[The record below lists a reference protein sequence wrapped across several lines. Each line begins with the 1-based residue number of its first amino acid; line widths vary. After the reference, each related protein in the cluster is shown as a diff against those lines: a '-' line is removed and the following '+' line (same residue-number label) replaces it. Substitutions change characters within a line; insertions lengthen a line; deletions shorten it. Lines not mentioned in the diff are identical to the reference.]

1 MKFDDKVAVITGG
14 SRGIGEAI
22 TTALATEGAKV
33 AIWDI
38 DPVLSQA
45 VAASILAT
53 GREALAVK
61 VDVSIGSEVRAAAEQ
76 TLERWKRIDILV
88 NNAGICRTSPIESTS
103 EADWDQ
109 VLAVNLKGTFLCS
122 QSVMKIMKSQ
132 KYGKIINMGSVSGKI
147 GGISVGAH
155 YSASKAG
162 VICFTK
168 SLARELA
175 HFGIN
180 VNGIAPGVIE
190 TDMTRGITGGEWA
203 KYLSTI
209 PLGRLGRV
217 DEVARVAVFLVSADA
232 DYLTGEIIDVNG
244 GQLMD

>member
-175 HFGIN
+175 PFGIN

>member
-175 HFGIN
+175 PFGIN

-209 PLGRLGRV
+209 PLGRLAG
-217 DEVARVAVFLVSADA
+217 
-232 DYLTGEIIDVNG
+232 LTR
-244 GQLMD
+244 

>member
-175 HFGIN
+175 PFGIN

-217 DEVARVAVFLVSADA
+217 ER
-232 DYLTGEIIDVNG
+232 G
-244 GQLMD
+244 